1 MIFYVNYCIT
11 VGTTNF
17 HINSLS
23 IADNFVYTYSPT
35 KYPGQIFAVHF
46 CKFCSQNKHRL
57 IHQIR
62 RDPWVRRD
70 PWGIFMEGPHRGAD
84 EKLVVAEINLGDIA
98 AVKAFVDS
106 AGHPSR
112 PEILQLRVD
121 REAKTGL
128 LE

>member
-1 MIFYVNYCIT
+1 
-11 VGTTNF
+11 
-17 HINSLS
+17 
-23 IADNFVYTYSPT
+23 
-35 KYPGQIFAVHF
+35 
-46 CKFCSQNKHRL
+46 
-57 IHQIR
+57 
-62 RDPWVRRD
+62 
-70 PWGIFMEGPHRGAD
+70 MEGPHRGAD

-106 AGHPSR
+106 AGHSSR